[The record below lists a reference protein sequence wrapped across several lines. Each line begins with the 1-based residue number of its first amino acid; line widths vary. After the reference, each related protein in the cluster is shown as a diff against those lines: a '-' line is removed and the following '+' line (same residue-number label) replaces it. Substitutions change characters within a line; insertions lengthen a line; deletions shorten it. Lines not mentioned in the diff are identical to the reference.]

1 MSVSSDDFQ
10 QLVEAS
16 PSLFALLDDISIR
29 YINTS
34 GMHLLGV
41 TDGSTLI
48 GHSILDYIF
57 PDDQRAF
64 LNTLLQAETQTVDMP
79 LYVEARVHF
88 ATHSDIRWCGF
99 HLRPITID
107 GQRLSYV
114 NGQDISSYAILN
126 HRLQT
131 FEQQFRAVFYQSPNG
146 ILLINPISGLVM
158 RCNPAA
164 GKILGENRE
173 RLLGKHFDVL
183 FPPANLQSSFRNLVQ
198 THQAI
203 SESRLYQQADGT
215 IMPLVIT
222 LSHTF
227 WNEHGAVVIAILH
240 DISAR
245 MSSEAERRER
255 EVIQRAYE
263 KEQEVYEM
271 KYRFMSIVSH
281 EFRTPLATI
290 QTSTELLEN
299 YYERM
304 TPERRT
310 TGFATIK
317 DQIRYLTDMLE
328 DIAVIIKTESGRLF
342 FDPVPLNVVDFCRA
356 LADEVRH
363 ETHTEHQIHIQ
374 TVGNFPDMPMDPVL
388 LRYILRNLLTNAIKY
403 SPDSSDVLLE
413 LARPATGKIIFRVID
428 SGIGI
433 PAAEQDMLF
442 LAYERASNAGTIRG
456 SGMGLQIA
464 REAAHLHGGDIWF
477 TSEEGKGTT
486 FVVSL
491 PDPLAKAPAG

>member
-64 LNTLLQAETQTVDMP
+64 LNTLLQVETQTVDMP
-79 LYVEARVHF
+79 VYVESRVRHAARR
-88 ATHSDIRWCGF
+88 DIRWCGF
-99 HLRPITID
+99 HLRLITID
-107 GQRLSYV
+107 GQKLTYV

-126 HRLQT
+126 QRLQT
-131 FEQQFRAVFYQSPNG
+131 FEQQFIAVFRQSPNG

-158 RCNPAA
+158 RGNPAA
-164 GKILGENRE
+164 GEILGENRE

-183 FPPANLQSSFRNLVQ
+183 FPPANPESSFRNLVQ
-198 THQAI
+198 TQQAL

-227 WNEHGAVVIAILH
+227 WNEQGAVVIAILH

-245 MSSEAERRER
+245 MSAETERRER

-263 KEQEVYEM
+263 KEREVYEM

-304 TPERRT
+304 APERRAA
-310 TGFATIK
+310 GFMTIK

-328 DIAVIIKTESGRLF
+328 DISVVIKTESGRLF
-342 FDPVPLNVVDFCRA
+342 FEPVLLNVVDFCQA

-363 ETHTEHQIHIQ
+363 DTRTAHQIHIQ
-374 TVGNFPDMPMDPVL
+374 TIGNFPDMPMDPVL

-403 SPDSSDVLLE
+403 SPDSTDVLLE
-413 LARPATGKIIFRVID
+413 LARPTTGKIFFRVID

-433 PAAEQDMLF
+433 PTADQDMLF

-464 REAAHLHGGDIWF
+464 KEAAHLHGGDIWF

-491 PDPLAKAPAG
+491 PDPLAKAPVE